1 MLKIIIFQD
10 GNEHVVQKP
19 EVGLGSQGPS
29 LLTSQGVCVCTHV
42 HMCVQ
47 LRIHGNIYELSM
59 HAHVCLFILVQA
71 YECRYVCMFL
81 GT

>member
-42 HMCVQ
+42 HMCV
-47 LRIHGNIYELSM
+47 RAA
-59 HAHVCLFILVQA
+59 AHTREHI
-71 YECRYVCMFL
+71 
-81 GT
+81 